1 MSSCNLPWVAA
12 TRLLLRQ
19 GGANGH
25 AEMLALPAPAAC
37 CLTGPSWLS
46 HIGDTLMRC
55 CYYCFGGGT
64 DANQPW
70 CCTPIE
76 LMPRCLQISTP
87 MPFVVCGSSVGGV
100 NCLNLETSLLSRC
113 RRAIARQGHVGAL
126 ARVVA
131 YFVSFPISAVPLL
144 IPHPTACPW
153 EVFS

>member
-1 MSSCNLPWVAA
+1 MAA

-37 CLTGPSWLS
+37 YLTGPSWLS

-55 CYYCFGGGT
+55 CHYCFGGGT

-100 NCLNLETSLLSRC
+100 NCLNLETSLLSQC
-113 RRAIARQGHVGAL
+113 RRAIAGQGGATGHVGA
-126 ARVVA
+126 
-131 YFVSFPISAVPLL
+131 
-144 IPHPTACPW
+144 
-153 EVFS
+153 